1 MPVEYKDY
9 YKTLGVP
16 KNASTVDI
24 KKAYRKLARQHHP
37 DVNKKPEAEKRFKE
51 INEAH
56 EVLSD
61 PEKRKRYDTVGPDWE
76 RYAQGMGGQ
85 PGGNF
90 HWVYNGPAGAGG
102 DPFGET
108 AGDFSDFFRTL
119 FGNASNGGFGGGTT
133 MDDLVGGRRA
143 RTRARPQQG
152 EDVEGEVEI
161 TLPEAYKGAEHVV
174 QIAPADGGKPRRLT
188 VKIPPGVRDG
198 QRIRLAGQGAPGANG
213 GPPGDAYLR
222 VRVKP
227 HPFFTRDGDDLRVEL
242 PVALHEAMLGA
253 EITVPTLKARVSLR
267 IPPETQNGRT
277 IRLAGQGMPRGG
289 GPWARSDAGGGHGD
303 LYATVKVVL
312 PTKLNEKERELA
324 REIASSRS
332 GENPRSHLL

>member
-1 MPVEYKDY
+1 M
-9 YKTLGVP
+9 
-16 KNASTVDI
+16 
-24 KKAYRKLARQHHP
+24 
-37 DVNKKPEAEKRFKE
+37 
-51 INEAH
+51 
-56 EVLSD
+56 
-61 PEKRKRYDTVGPDWE
+61 
-76 RYAQGMGGQ
+76 
-85 PGGNF
+85 
-90 HWVYNGPAGAGG
+90 
-102 DPFGET
+102 
-108 AGDFSDFFRTL
+108 
-119 FGNASNGGFGGGTT
+119 TT
-133 MDDLVGGRRA
+133 
-143 RTRARPQQG
+143 T
-152 EDVEGEVEI
+152 I
-161 TLPEAYKGAEHVV
+161 PEAYKGAEHVV

-253 EITVPTLKARVSLR
+253 EITVPTLKGRVSLR

-277 IRLAGQGMPRGG
+277 IRLAGQGMPRG
-289 GPWARSDAGGGHGD
+289 GGGHGD